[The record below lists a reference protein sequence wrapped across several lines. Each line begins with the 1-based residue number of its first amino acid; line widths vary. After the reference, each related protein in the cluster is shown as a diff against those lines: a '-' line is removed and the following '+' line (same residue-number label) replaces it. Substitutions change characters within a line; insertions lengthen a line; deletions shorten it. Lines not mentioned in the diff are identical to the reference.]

1 MMNKQTDSQ
10 ARTVLLRQR
19 AEEIL
24 QAKLQ
29 DSPLTNSVEELQRR
43 LLSAERRTIELELL
57 LEERNQHHRQ
67 KIQFQAQLLY
77 AVGQAVIATDIQ
89 GNIIYWNPA
98 AEKLYGWSAGE
109 VLGQSIVEI
118 IAPQSSQEQ
127 GKEIMENLTR
137 GESWSGEFPVQ
148 RRDGTI
154 FPAHVVDTPIFS
166 ESGMLVGIIGASYDI
181 TERKQAEA
189 QLLHRNKALAEF
201 HNYVQSVSI
210 VTKAN
215 KQGNITY
222 VNDNFVAISGYSQEE
237 LIGHNHNIINSG
249 HHPREFWASMWK
261 NISSG
266 KQWRGEVKNKA
277 KNGTVY
283 WVDTFIMPLLDEHG
297 AVYEYLSIRNDITLR
312 KEMQEEILAQYRFI
326 KTVTEALPSM
336 TAYWSSDLRCTF
348 ANASYLDW
356 FGKTNEEMIG
366 INMHDLL
373 GEALFAKN
381 EQYIVGALA
390 GERQKFE
397 RTLVKSNGE
406 IGYTLAQYI
415 PDISGGRVLGFVA
428 VIMDITEIKKT
439 QVSLAQAQHLAHI
452 GSWEL
457 HLATQTMT
465 WSDEEYLLY
474 GEDIQSYTPTFEG
487 YLGYLSKDEQTRM
500 RALVKNSLAEGI
512 EGFVVEHE
520 ITLKNGTKR
529 FVVENAVIEYDA
541 QKQPVLMY
549 GTTQD
554 ITESKKAKEEL
565 AVSERRYRSF
575 VELQSTYFIRTDL
588 EGFYT
593 YANPSMLNDFSPRGE
608 PIIGKHGFTHIIPED
623 HSKARD
629 ASERCLQTPGVPI
642 PVSLRK
648 PHVSGHIY
656 WTEWEFVAITGND
669 GLVSEVQCVGHN
681 ITNRVLAEQLLLQSE
696 EKYRSMVHNIA
707 DIITL
712 INAEG
717 IILYES
723 ASIQNILGYD
733 EHELLGKHI
742 FEIIHPDDIAN
753 VGARFQAVST
763 NQGSGQVVEFRC
775 LNKRGDYTFL
785 EAQGN
790 NQLDNPAI
798 QAIVV
803 NSRDITQ
810 RKKAEQILEQMNETL
825 EQRVAER
832 TEQLMLV
839 DKEKNEFLGIIAHDL
854 KNPLAGIRSGAEII
868 ERYYT
873 KDEGIYRFTQ
883 AIINSVDQ
891 MLELISSLTE
901 EHRIENGSFTLTFDV
916 IPLTMI
922 DEIVAL
928 NQMHAK
934 TKNITLHYECPAES
948 VFVLANDLALRQIV
962 DNLISN
968 AIKYSPPSKQVR
980 IRLLQAETVRIE
992 IQDEGQ
998 GLSEIDKKNLFQKFT
1013 RLSAKPTAGESS
1025 SGLGLFIVKKLVE
1038 LHHGKIWCE
1047 SDADQGIPGATF
1059 IVEFP
1064 LHSQASFLAALRT
1077 FSTG

>member
-1 MMNKQTDSQ
+1 MNKQTDPQ
-10 ARTVLLRQR
+10 TDTALLRQR

-29 DSPLTNSVEELQRR
+29 NSPLTHSVEELQHR
-43 LLSAERRTIELELL
+43 LLSAERRVIELELL
-57 LEERNQHHRQ
+57 LEEKKQRYRQ
-67 KIQFQAQLLY
+67 KMQFQAQLLN

-89 GNIIYWNPA
+89 GNITYWNPA
-98 AEKLYGWSAGE
+98 AETLYGWSAEE
-109 VLGQSIVEI
+109 VLGQSIVKTI
-118 IAPQSSQEQ
+118 TPQSSQEQ
-127 GKEIMENLTR
+127 GKEIMESLMR
-137 GESWSGEFPVQ
+137 GESWSGEFSVQ
-148 RRDGTI
+148 RRNGTI
-154 FPAHVVDTPIFS
+154 FPAHVIDTPIFS
-166 ESGMLVGIIGASYDI
+166 ESGTLVGIIGASYDI

-189 QLLHRNKALAEF
+189 KLLHTNRALADF
-201 HNYVQSVSI
+201 QSIVQQASI
-210 VTKAN
+210 VTKAD

-222 VNDNFVAISGYSQEE
+222 MNDNFVAISGYSAEE

-249 HHPREFWASMWK
+249 YHPREFWSAMWK
-261 NISSG
+261 NVSSG

-277 KNGTVY
+277 KNGTFY
-283 WVDTFIMPLLDEHG
+283 WVDTFIMPLLDDHG

-326 KTVTEALPSM
+326 KTITEALPSM

-348 ANASYLDW
+348 ANAAYLDW
-356 FGKTNEEMIG
+356 FGKTPEEMIG
-366 INMHDLL
+366 IDMHDLL
-373 GEALFAKN
+373 GEALFKKN

-390 GERQKFE
+390 GERQQFE
-397 RTLVKSNGE
+397 RTLVKANGE
-406 IGYTLAQYI
+406 VGYTLAQYI

-428 VIMDITEIKKT
+428 VVMDVTEIKKT

-457 HLATQTMT
+457 HLATQTLT

-474 GEDIQSYTPTFEG
+474 GEDIHSYTPSFED
-487 YLGYLSKDEQTRM
+487 YLGYFSTEEQARI
-500 RALVKNSLAEGI
+500 RALMKNSLADGI
-512 EGFVVEHE
+512 EGFIMEHE

-541 QKQPVLMY
+541 QKKPILMY

-565 AVSERRYRSF
+565 AMSERRYRSF
-575 VELQSTYFIRTDL
+575 IELQSTYFIRTDL

-593 YANPSMLNDFSPRGE
+593 YANPSMLNDFSPGGE
-608 PIIGKHGFTHIIPED
+608 SIIGKHGFVHIIPED

-642 PVSLRK
+642 PVSFRK
-648 PHVSGHIY
+648 PHVSGRIF
-656 WTEWEFVAITGND
+656 WTDWEFVAITGSD

-681 ITNRVLAEQLLLQSE
+681 ITNRVLAEQLLSQSE

-723 ASIQNILGYD
+723 ASIQNILGFD

-742 FEIIHPDDIAN
+742 FEIVHPDDIAN
-753 VGARFQAVST
+753 VGARFQSVIA
-763 NQGSGQVVEFRC
+763 NQGSGQVLEFRC
-775 LNKRGDYTFL
+775 LNKQGEYTFL

-798 QAIVV
+798 QAIIV

-810 RKKAEQILEQMNETL
+810 RKKAEHVLEQMNEML

-832 TEQLMLV
+832 TEQLMLL

-868 ERYYT
+868 ERYFT

-883 AIINSVDQ
+883 AIIKSVDQ
-891 MLELISSLTE
+891 MLELIQSLTE

-916 IPLTMI
+916 IPLAMI

-928 NQMHAK
+928 NQMHAI
-934 TKNITLHYECPAES
+934 TKNITLHYECPTES
-948 VFVLANDLALRQIV
+948 VFVLANDLALRQIL

-998 GLSEIDKKNLFQKFT
+998 GLSEIDKQNLFKKFT

-1047 SDADQGIPGATF
+1047 SDADKGIPGATF

-1064 LHSQASFLAALRT
+1064 LPSRAIF
-1077 FSTG
+1077 